1 MAKLT
6 KDVNDGDW
14 LTDEEGQL
22 AVDVYQTDDA
32 VVIKAPIA
40 GVAPDAVNVTITDEV
55 VTIEGERRDE
65 HSVERGNYFTQECYW
80 GRFSRSFVLPVAV
93 DADSAEASLK
103 HGILTLK
110 IPKQVK
116 TRARSIKVI
125 SLEE

>member
-14 LTDEEGQL
+14 LADEEGQL
-22 AVDVYQTDDA
+22 AVDVYQTDDS

-65 HSVERGNYFTQECYW
+65 QSVERGNYFTQECYW

-103 HGILTLK
+103 HGILTIK
-110 IPKQVK
+110 IPKQAK
-116 TRARSIKVI
+116 THARSVKVTNV
-125 SLEE
+125 EE